1 MGKIVT
7 VLSNERSIESFGLT
21 QEQHDIAV
29 KMIENNAVN
38 EKYSLS
44 NMEPEI
50 RDFYIENSHRDKD
63 YEYEEFMRD
72 ARSSNALIYVF
83 IFNDGFS
90 EMLGDVV
97 VKDKRCSMYR
107 HIGYFN
113 GIDAVMVDGLD
124 PETIVNKINDCKLK
138 FNPVDDSDIINK
150 GDLYGNFK
158 YSDDGK
164 YLVVYSVSNISQNT
178 PFDILVNQ
186 DLSDEYVDVYE
197 RMLN

>member
-21 QEQHDIAV
+21 QEQHDIVV

-50 RDFYIENSHRDKD
+50 RDFYIENAHRDKD

-72 ARSSNALIYVF
+72 ARSSDALIYVF

-138 FNPVDDSDIINK
+138 FNPVDDGDIIHK
-150 GDLYGNFK
+150 DDLYGNFK

>member
-1 MGKIVT
+1 
-7 VLSNERSIESFGLT
+7 
-21 QEQHDIAV
+21 
-29 KMIENNAVN
+29 
-38 EKYSLS
+38 
-44 NMEPEI
+44 
-50 RDFYIENSHRDKD
+50 
-63 YEYEEFMRD
+63 
-72 ARSSNALIYVF
+72 
-83 IFNDGFS
+83 
-90 EMLGDVV
+90 
-97 VKDKRCSMYR
+97 MYR

-138 FNPVDDSDIINK
+138 FNPVDDSDIIHND
-150 GDLYGNFK
+150 DLYGNFK